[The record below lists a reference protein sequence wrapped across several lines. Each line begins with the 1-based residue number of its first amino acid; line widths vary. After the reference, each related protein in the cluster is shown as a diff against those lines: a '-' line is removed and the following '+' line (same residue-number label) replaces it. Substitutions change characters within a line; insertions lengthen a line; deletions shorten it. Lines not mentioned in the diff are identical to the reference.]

1 MNQRVGTNAKHHHMI
16 DTTQKNT
23 TDRTPSGDATTVY
36 AGVDVSKDKLDAYC
50 HEWGAPRVF
59 ANTAEGL
66 AQLHSQLPDGTHIV
80 CEASGGYEKPLLED
94 AWARGCAVSRVNPAR
109 VRYYAKAMG
118 LQAKTDPIDAELI
131 TLFAEAKAPAPA
143 DAPTRVQRELCAA
156 VRRRTRVA
164 CEIAAQKTAL
174 GREADTWVKRDIR
187 ATLKFL
193 QKRRDKLEE
202 HIDELISGCAELAGK
217 RKLMMAVKGVGKV
230 SSAIVLGE
238 CRELGQVTDAQ
249 AASLAGLAPF
259 NKDSGTRRGTRSIMG
274 GRGALRRALYMPAMS
289 ASRHNPI
296 LREFYTRLIEKGKP
310 HHVAMT
316 AVMRKLICLLNRL
329 LADPEF
335 ELS

>member
-1 MNQRVGTNAKHHHMI
+1 MNQRVGPNAKHHHMI

-23 TDRTPSGDATTVY
+23 TDRTLSKDALTIY
-36 AGVDVSKDKLDAYC
+36 AGVDVSKNKLDVHC
-50 HEWGAPRVF
+50 HEWGEPRIF
-59 ANTAEGL
+59 ANTPAGL
-66 AQLHSQLPDGTHIV
+66 AQMHSQLPDGTHIV
-80 CEASGGYEKPLLED
+80 CEASGGYEQLLLED
-94 AWARGCAVSRVNPAR
+94 AWAKGCAVSRVNPAR

-118 LQAKTDPIDAELI
+118 LLAKTDAIDAELI
-131 TLFAEAKAPAPA
+131 TLFAGAKAPAPA

-164 CEIAAQKTAL
+164 FEIAAQKTAL
-174 GREADTWVKRDIR
+174 DREADTWVKRDIK
-187 ATLKFL
+187 ATLTFL
-193 QKRRDKLEE
+193 QRRRDKLEE
-202 HIDELISGCAELAGK
+202 HIDKLIASSAELAGK
-217 RKLMMAVKGVGKV
+217 RKLMMGVKGVGKV

-238 CRELGQVTDAQ
+238 CRELGQITDAQ

-259 NKDSGTRRGTRSIMG
+259 NKDSGTKKGTRSIMG

-310 HHVAMT
+310 HHVAIT